1 MQKEELIDKF
11 FEKLLQYADGAEKFA
26 VENAPL
32 YIEELLTFGAIEAS
46 FWLWISVF
54 FSVLFISTIIIACLA
69 IEDEYAQALTIAL
82 CAISFF
88 LSSIALSCNFI
99 DLQKIK
105 HAPRVYV
112 IEQLRK

>member
-32 YIEELLTFGAIEAS
+32 YIDELLTFGAIEAS
-46 FWLWISVF
+46 FWLWISLF
-54 FSVLFISTIIIACLA
+54 FSVLFISNIVFAWFA
-69 IEDEYAQALTIAL
+69 IKDECAQALVIAL
-82 CAISFF
+82 CAISFI
-88 LSSIALSCNFI
+88 LSFVNLSCKFI

-105 HAPRVYV
+105 HAPRVYIV
-112 IEQLRK
+112 EQLRK